1 MMNNSIEHFLKIS
14 PVIPVIVIDSV
25 EHALPLA
32 QALLDGGIAI
42 MEITLRTP
50 TALSAIKTIRENFP
64 QMTVGA
70 GTVNNVNLIEKSV
83 DAKSQFL
90 VSPGSTKSLLD
101 AARYHHIPLLP
112 GISTPT
118 EAMVLQDA
126 GFDFLKFFPAEAAGG
141 TTMLKALAGPLS
153 ALKFCP
159 TGGITPQNYQSY
171 LAIENVICV
180 GCSWMTE
187 KKLIENEQWQE
198 ITQRTKEILA
208 LLKTEEN

>member
-1 MMNNSIEHFLKIS
+1 MNNSIEHFLKIS

-153 ALKFCP
+153 SLKFCP

-187 KKLIENEQWQE
+187 KKLIEGEQWQE
-198 ITQRTKEILA
+198 ITRRTKEILA

>member
-1 MMNNSIEHFLKIS
+1 MNNSIEHFLKIS